1 MKLPLEVRAVVL
13 VLLLFALLVL
23 CKPWLLNV

>member
-1 MKLPLEVRAVVL
+1 MKLPLEVRAVL
-13 VLLLFALLVL
+13 MVLLLFVVLVL